1 MWALFQ
7 KEVSGFFST
16 ITGYVVIIVFLLING
31 LLTWVFPWNYNIPD
45 GGYASLGP
53 LFAISPWVLLFLIPA
68 ITMRSFS
75 QEKKDGT
82 LELLLTRPVS
92 VLQIILSKYLAALFL
107 IFIALVL
114 TFPYYV
120 SLIILGDPVGNI
132 DHGATWGSY
141 IGLFLLAASYAS
153 IGIFASSLSDN
164 IIVAFLTGI
173 FFCGWMYAAFGFIGN
188 LFPIGGQGN
197 IIIDFGMDPHYQS
210 ISRGVVDSRDLI
222 YFFSIIIVFI
232 ALTNLKLTSKR

>member
-45 GGYASLGP
+45 GSYASLEP

-68 ITMRSFS
+68 ITMKSFS

-92 VLQIILSKYLAALFL
+92 VLQIILSKYFAALFL

-114 TFPYYV
+114 TVPYYV

-173 FFCGWMYAAFGFIGN
+173 FFCGWMYAAFGFTGN
-188 LFPIGGQGN
+188 LFPIGGKGN
-197 IIIDFGMDPHYQS
+197 IIIGFGMDTHYQS